1 MEVRM
6 KKVFSAIF
14 IAIAVV
20 SFSANAAPQWHPS
33 TTISAIYMTNTF
45 FQFTLVGESN
55 MYRVTETE
63 VGSLFY
69 ERLISQFSTSYYKQA
84 IVSFDYDTISITGGN
99 TFRVLNFYSGR

>member
-6 KKVFSAIF
+6 KKVFTAIF

-20 SFSANAAPQWHPS
+20 SFSANAAWKDPKI
-33 TTISAIYMTNTF
+33 ISAIYMTNTF

-84 IVSFDYDTISITGGN
+84 IVSFDYDTSPISGTNIYK
-99 TFRVLNFYSGR
+99 VMNFYSGR